1 MHPTP
6 AHGDLPLPGCL
17 EPALLGELPLLQEL
31 LPSAVEL
38 HKHGEPSSPPGVDQ
52 QLDEH
57 QASPENC
64 FRAQGGESA
73 ALERLRVLPPR
84 HPVQPIA

>member
-6 AHGDLPLPGCL
+6 KRGDLPMPGRL
-17 EPALLGELPLLQEL
+17 EPDLLGALPLLQEL
-31 LPSAVEL
+31 LPSAAEL
-38 HKHGEPSSPPGVDQ
+38 QEDGGYSTSRDAPGATDQ

-57 QASPENC
+57 QASAGNC

-73 ALERLRVLPPR
+73 ALERLRVMLPG
-84 HPVQPIA
+84 H